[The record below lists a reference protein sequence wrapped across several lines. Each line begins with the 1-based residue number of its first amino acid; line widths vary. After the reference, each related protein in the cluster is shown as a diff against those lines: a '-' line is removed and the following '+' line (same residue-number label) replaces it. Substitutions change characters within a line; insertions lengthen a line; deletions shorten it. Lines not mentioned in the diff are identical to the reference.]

1 MDVIDLDFIGN
12 PENPYGYWISSDLAK
27 NLAIVIP
34 KEQPVEESAW
44 DRIKTIEEQIA
55 DIYNQLD
62 KLKKPLRCKSL
73 L

>member
-12 PENPYGYWISSDLAK
+12 PENPYSYWISNDLAK
-27 NLAIVIP
+27 NATITIS
-34 KEQPVEESAW
+34 KEQPAEESIW

>member
-1 MDVIDLDFIGN
+1 MDVFDLNFIGN
-12 PENPYGYWISSDLAK
+12 PENPYGYWMSNDLAK
-27 NLAIVIP
+27 NATITIP
-34 KEQPVEESAW
+34 KEQPVEEPAW
-44 DRIKTIEEQIA
+44 NRIKTIEEQIA

>member
-12 PENPYGYWISSDLAK
+12 PENPYRYWISNDLAK
-27 NLAIVIP
+27 NATITIP
-34 KEQPVEESAW
+34 EEKSAW
-44 DRIKTIEEQIA
+44 DRLKTIEEQIA

>member
-1 MDVIDLDFIGN
+1 MDVIDLDFIGD
-12 PENPYGYWISSDLAK
+12 PENPYGYRISSDLAK
-27 NLAIVIP
+27 NLAIAIS
-34 KEQPVEESAW
+34 KEQPVEVSIW

-55 DIYNQLD
+55 DIYDQLD

>member
-1 MDVIDLDFIGN
+1 MDVIDLDFIGD
-12 PENPYGYWISSDLAK
+12 PENSYGYWISSDLAK
-27 NLAIVIP
+27 NSAIATF
-34 KEQPVEESAW
+34 KEQPVEVSAG

>member
-1 MDVIDLDFIGN
+1 MDVIDFDFIGN
-12 PENPYGYWISSDLAK
+12 PENLYSYWIPSDLAK
-27 NLAIVIP
+27 NATITIP
-34 KEQPVEESAW
+34 KEEPVAPVE

-55 DIYNQLD
+55 DIYNQLE

>member
-12 PENPYGYWISSDLAK
+12 PEHPYDYYISNDLAK
-27 NLAIVIP
+27 NTTITIS
-34 KEQPVEESAW
+34 KEQPVEEPAW
-44 DRIKTIEEQIA
+44 NRIKTIEEQIA

>member
-27 NLAIVIP
+27 NSAIVIP
-34 KEQPVEESAW
+34 KEQSVEESAW

>member
-1 MDVIDLDFIGN
+1 MDVIDLDFIGD
-12 PENPYGYWISSDLAK
+12 PESPYGYRISNDLAK
-27 NLAIVIP
+27 NATITIP
-34 KEQPVEESAW
+34 EKESVW

>member
-1 MDVIDLDFIGN
+1 MDFFDLDYIGN
-12 PENPYGYWISSDLAK
+12 PENLYGYCISNDLAK
-27 NLAIVIP
+27 NTAITIP
-34 KEQPVEESAW
+34 EKESAW

-55 DIYNQLD
+55 DIYDQLD

>member
-1 MDVIDLDFIGN
+1 MDIIDLDFIGN
-12 PENPYGYWISSDLAK
+12 PENPYRYWISNDLAK
-27 NLAIVIP
+27 NATITIP
-34 KEQPVEESAW
+34 KEQHIEESAW

-62 KLKKPLRCKSL
+62 KLKKPFRCKSL

>member
-1 MDVIDLDFIGN
+1 MDIINLDLIGN
-12 PENPYGYWISSDLAK
+12 PENPYRYWISSDLA
-27 NLAIVIP
+27 NNATITIP
-34 KEQPVEESAW
+34 KEQPVKESAW

>member
-1 MDVIDLDFIGN
+1 MDVIDLDFVGN
-12 PENPYGYWISSDLAK
+12 PENLYSYWTLDNSIK
-27 NLAIVIP
+27 NSTITIP
-34 KEQPVEESAW
+34 KEEPVR

-55 DIYNQLD
+55 DIYNQLE

>member
-1 MDVIDLDFIGN
+1 MDVIYLDLIGN
-12 PENPYGYWISSDLAK
+12 PENPYRYWISNDLAK
-27 NLAIVIP
+27 NATITIP
-34 KEQPVEESAW
+34 KEQPVKESAW

-55 DIYNQLD
+55 DIYDQLD

>member
-12 PENPYGYWISSDLAK
+12 PEKFYGYMMTNDSAE
-27 NLAIVIP
+27 NAAID
-34 KEQPVEESAW
+34 SAW
-44 DRIKTIEEQIA
+44 NRIKTIEEQIA

>member
-12 PENPYGYWISSDLAK
+12 PENYYGYWISSYLAK
-27 NLAIVIP
+27 NATITIP
-34 KEQPVEESAW
+34 EEESAW

>member
-1 MDVIDLDFIGN
+1 MDFFDLNFIGN
-12 PENPYGYWISSDLAK
+12 PEYPYSYWISNDLAK
-27 NLAIVIP
+27 NATITIP
-34 KEQPVEESAW
+34 KEQPEEPVE

-55 DIYNQLD
+55 DIYNQLE

>member
-12 PENPYGYWISSDLAK
+12 PENHYRYWISNDLAK
-27 NLAIVIP
+27 NAIITIP
-34 KEQPVEESAW
+34 KEQLVEESIW

-62 KLKKPLRCKSL
+62 KLKKPFRCKSL

>member
-1 MDVIDLDFIGN
+1 MDVIDLDFVGN
-12 PENPYGYWISSDLAK
+12 PEIYYSHWISNDLAK
-27 NLAIVIP
+27 NSTIAIP
-34 KEQPVEESAW
+34 AEESAW

-55 DIYNQLD
+55 DIYNQLE

>member
-12 PENPYGYWISSDLAK
+12 PENPYSYWISSDLAK
-27 NLAIVIP
+27 SATITIP
-34 KEQPVEESAW
+34 KEEPVAPVE

-55 DIYNQLD
+55 DIYNQLE

>member
-1 MDVIDLDFIGN
+1 MDVINLDFIGN
-12 PENPYGYWISSDLAK
+12 PENFYGYCISNDLAK
-27 NLAIVIP
+27 NATITIP
-34 KEQPVEESAW
+34 KEQPVEKSIW

>member
-1 MDVIDLDFIGN
+1 MDVFDLNFIGN
-12 PENPYGYWISSDLAK
+12 PENPYDYWISTDLAK
-27 NLAIVIP
+27 NATITIP
-34 KEQPVEESAW
+34 KEQPVAPVE

-55 DIYNQLD
+55 DIYNQLE

>member
-1 MDVIDLDFIGN
+1 MDFFDLNFIGN
-12 PENPYGYWISSDLAK
+12 PEHPYGYWISNDLAK
-27 NLAIVIP
+27 NATITIP
-34 KEQPVEESAW
+34 KEQPVEEPVE

-55 DIYNQLD
+55 DIYNQLE

>member
-12 PENPYGYWISSDLAK
+12 PENYYDYWISSDLAK
-27 NLAIVIP
+27 NATITIP
-34 KEQPVEESAW
+34 EEESAW

>member
-1 MDVIDLDFIGN
+1 MDVIDFDFIGN
-12 PENPYGYWISSDLAK
+12 PEKFYSYVMTNDLAE
-27 NLAIVIP
+27 NAAIVIP
-34 KEQPVEESAW
+34 KEESAW